1 MNCKGRAAV
10 RLVGVL
16 VMDVM
21 DTFDKE
27 AMSQAAEEAAACLRA
42 LSNPS
47 RLLLLCHLIDHEQNV
62 GELEDALGLSQAYV
76 SQQLARLRGEG
87 LVTARRDGRI
97 VYYSLA
103 DTRIKPIISVL
114 YEQFCRPQIGT

>member
-1 MNCKGRAAV
+1 
-10 RLVGVL
+10 
-16 VMDVM
+16 MDVM
-21 DTFDKE
+21 EAIDKE
-27 AMSQAAEEAAACLRA
+27 VMSQSAEEAASCLRA

-47 RLLLLCHLIDHEQNV
+47 RLLLLCHLIDQEQNV
-62 GELEDALGLSQAYV
+62 GELESALGLSQAYV

-103 DTRIKPIISVL
+103 DTRIKPIIKVL
-114 YEQFCRPQIGT
+114 YEQYCEPQTGK